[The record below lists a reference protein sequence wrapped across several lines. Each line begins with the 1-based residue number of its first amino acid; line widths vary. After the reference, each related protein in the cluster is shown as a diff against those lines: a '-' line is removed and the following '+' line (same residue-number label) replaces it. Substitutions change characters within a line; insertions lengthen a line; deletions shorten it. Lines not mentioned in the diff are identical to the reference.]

1 MMENESLRE
10 PKNTTVMLL
19 VLCIVVVGILAIVG
33 FAKASSRAKE
43 CDRLTADKEAI
54 RTELEQVKQECQIKV
69 DQAEKLRLTALE
81 WTRQHQLQIQE
92 EMRKKADEAAKQAKL
107 KESAVKKPELSKGT
121 AGTKGKVT
129 PVKKSGTKTSK
140 KAVHKA

>member
-43 CDRLTADKEAI
+43 CDALKADKEML
-54 RTELEQVKQECQIKV
+54 RTELDQVKQEAQIKA
-69 DQAEKLRLTALE
+69 DQAEKVRLTALE
-81 WTRQHQLQIQE
+81 YIRQHQLQIQA
-92 EMRKKADEAAKQAKL
+92 EMRKKEADAAKAKEAAAK
-107 KESAVKKPELSKGT
+107 KTVVSKST
-121 AGTKGKVT
+121 TGTKSTTSSKSKSS
-129 PVKKSGTKTSK
+129 PIKKSTAK
-140 KAVHKA
+140 KVVR